1 MIDFIKIHGLA
12 ANASKILKNGCLT
25 FPLSNIA
32 TTGEV
37 LNRWQ
42 VAQCNGLTFKVK
54 GNNVRLEFS
63 PHKFFEGGKTNFRDF
78 HVTDIQDVIAEISE
92 TFEFDPEKSG
102 LNFIEIGVNVRTD
115 IDPNKI
121 INCLVAYKNLPFK
134 LLDINGKGRGVICN
148 SQQFDI
154 KIYNKGL
161 QFGLNYYLLRFE
173 VKVKRMKFLEQ
184 YGIKSL
190 TLAGLANIDNYP
202 KFKMLL
208 LEVVNGILMYNPEI
222 TPDKFKNQK
231 ERELFIEGRYAQYWQ
246 NLERTK
252 RHRLMKRFTEMSGSD
267 NIKNKLYRLI
277 LEKCNELTT
286 CNKNTVNEKM
296 QRNNR
301 FQETNKRKELQRNN
315 LPIKCY
321 SVAYCI
327 VTGLQQHNQ
336 RPGTK
341 YLSPKSI
348 QWYYENE
355 PETYKKTLECM
366 LTKKWQEKHRGE
378 PIETRFAEI
387 AHQIRNKD
395 RNPKNNP
402 RNNTKKSFRNIE
414 RKGLKLF
421 PMAELVAPGKLKL
434 ISSFNDEKHR
444 ALKTG

>member
-1 MIDFIKIHGLA
+1 MIDFVKIHGLA
-12 ANASKILKNGCLT
+12 ANASKILNKDCLT

-42 VAQCNGLTFKVK
+42 VAQYNGLTFKVK

-63 PHKFFEGGKTNFRDF
+63 PHKYFEGGKTNFRDF
-78 HVTDIQDVIAEISE
+78 HLNDIQDVISEIST
-92 TFEFDPEKSG
+92 TFEFDPEKSV

-115 IDPNKI
+115 VDPNKI
-121 INCLVAYKNLPFK
+121 INCFVCYKNLPFK
-134 LLDINGKGRGVICN
+134 LLDVNGKGKGMICN

-161 QFGLNYYLLRFE
+161 QFGLDYYLLRFE

-184 YGIKSL
+184 YGIISL
-190 TLAGLANIDNYP
+190 TLADLANVDNYP

-208 LEVVNGILMYNPEI
+208 LEVANGILMYDPEI

-231 ERELFIEGRYAQYWQ
+231 ERELFIEGRYAKYWQ

-252 RHRLMKRFTEMSGSD
+252 RHRLMKRFAEMAGSD
-267 NIKNKLYRLI
+267 NIKNKLRHLI

-286 CNKNTVNEKM
+286 CRKNTAIKKV

-301 FQETNKRKELQRNN
+301 FQESDKKKKLQRNN
-315 LPIKCY
+315 LSINCY
-321 SVAYCI
+321 NVAYCI
-327 VTGLQQHNQ
+327 VTGLRQHNQ
-336 RPGTK
+336 QPGAK

-348 QWYYENE
+348 QWYIENE
-355 PETYKKTLECM
+355 PETYENKLKIL
-366 LTKKWQEKHRGE
+366 LTKKWLDKHHGE
-378 PIETRFAEI
+378 PIENHFTEI
-387 AHQIRNKD
+387 SHQIRNRD
-395 RNPKNNP
+395 RNPMNNP

-414 RKGLKLF
+414 RKGLKLWT
-421 PMAELVAPGKLKL
+421 MAEMVDPEKLKL
-434 ISSFNDEKHR
+434 II
-444 ALKTG
+444 